1 VADAPLMLD
10 DRYRRFCGR
19 GGLSA
24 HDLFRCI
31 VAKVVAAN
39 RDLALTAQQ
48 VSIAIIAAPSTFRRG
63 LAAQISRFN
72 AAHSE
77 SADLV
82 FFAERHL
89 AGRSLAA
96 EVGG

>member
-1 VADAPLMLD
+1 MRKPSLTDS
-10 DRYRRFCGR
+10 R
-19 GGLSA
+19 LSLPA
-24 HDLFRCI
+24 I

-39 RDLALTAQQ
+39 RDLAFTAQQ
-48 VSIAIIAAPSTFRRG
+48 VSIAVIAAPSTFRRW

-72 AAHSE
+72 AAH
-77 SADLV
+77 AVGANLV

-96 EVGG
+96 ESGG